1 MVCFYTSKQWMIDW
15 VLVEFIINI
24 ELFIM
29 KKYSDYSD
37 EILETEL
44 YDGLVGFGM
53 FAEKIPNFLTSEDFL
68 QFSKMSTLPLNEKP
82 KDYIRYPS
90 MRNINILRP
99 LAIPE
104 PFAYVSQCKSLSDN
118 WVNLQNYF
126 RSKTVNDKFKISR
139 IHIRK
144 LKGKSEL
151 FEMKYKNFTKD
162 GEPEQD
168 IVIKSKYIAYA
179 DISTCFPSIYSHSIA
194 WALVGKSY
202 AKLKSKPADKHEWFN
217 QIDFHTR
224 NLKYGETNGLLIGPH
239 ASNIISEIILVSID
253 ETLSNK
259 GFKYIR
265 NIDDYTCFVDSH
277 EEAENFFL
285 SLSEELKKYELS
297 LNNKKSKIIPL
308 PQASIKNWV
317 TKLNHFNFSNSYLYE
332 GKTAIRVK
340 ELKGFLDFAIEL
352 MLEEDSDA
360 SIINYAIKIISN
372 IHLSDNAKDYYI
384 KQIHHLVLLYPYLAY
399 LLDKNVFEPHEIDKK
414 IIKEIAVD
422 IYNYGIKR
430 KIFEPCSY
438 AIYWALKY
446 DIDLEISTLKTDSI
460 SSLDCIFLTIAFC
473 YDRKCQRKA
482 YLKEYKDTARLLKV
496 SDFDKYWLFIY
507 ETLSSKELT
516 ENYKVMK
523 KNNITFIKNE
533 FR

>member
-1 MVCFYTSKQWMIDW
+1 
-15 VLVEFIINI
+15 
-24 ELFIM
+24 M
-29 KKYSDYSD
+29 KRYSEYID

-53 FAEKIPNFLTSEDFL
+53 FAEKIPNFLSSEEFL
-68 QFSKMSTLPLNEKP
+68 VFSKTLPLPLSEKP
-82 KDYIRYPS
+82 KDYIRYS
-90 MRNINILRP
+90 NMRNINIPRP

-104 PFAYVSQCKSLSDN
+104 PFAYVSQCKSLADN
-118 WVNLQNYF
+118 WVNLQSYF
-126 RSKTVNDKFKISR
+126 RDKTIIDNFKISR

-168 IVIKSKYIAYA
+168 IIIKSKYIAYA

-194 WALVGKSY
+194 WALVGKPY
-202 AKLKSKPADKHEWFN
+202 AKLKSKPTDKHEWFN
-217 QIDFHTR
+217 QLDFHTR

-265 NIDDYTCFVDSH
+265 NIDDYTCFVDSY

-285 SLSEELKKYELS
+285 TLSEELKQYELS
-297 LNNKKSKIIPL
+297 LNSKKSKIIPL

-317 TKLNHFNFSNSYLYE
+317 TKLNHFNFTNSYRHE

-360 SIINYAIKIISN
+360 SVINYAIKIISN
-372 IHLSDNAKDYYI
+372 KHLGDNAKDYYI
-384 KQIHHLVLLYPYLAY
+384 KQIHHLVLLYPYLTY
-399 LLDKNVFEPHEIDKK
+399 LLDNNVFEPHK
-414 IIKEIAVD
+414 IEKTLINEIAVD

-430 KIFEPCSY
+430 KIYEACSY
-438 AIYWALKY
+438 SIYWSLKY
-446 DIDLEISTLKTDSI
+446 DFDLGISSIKADSI

-473 YDRKCQRKA
+473 YDRKHERKA
-482 YLKEYKDTARLLKV
+482 YLKEYKDTAKALKIN
-496 SDFDKYWLFIY
+496 DFDRYWLFIY
-507 ETLSSKELT
+507 ETLSWTELT
-516 ENYKVMK
+516 ENYRAMK
-523 KNNITFIKNE
+523 KDNLTFIKNE